1 MTNKDLGRIIGE
13 MQVDLNN
20 LIAAEEGFLATQT
33 SPAGR
38 HFYCNRLAVLYNLL
52 DKTSEIGNRYQ
63 SIMQQ
68 EGKP

>member
-1 MTNKDLGRIIGE
+1 MTHKDQGQIIGE
-13 MQVDLNN
+13 MQDDLYK
-20 LIAAEEGFLATQT
+20 LIAVEEGFLARSTT
-33 SPAGR
+33 PAGK